1 MDQAI
6 AAIRQF
12 NRCYTRRIGLLEE
25 HLHHSDF
32 GLTEARVLYELAQ
45 RNGLTA
51 TELIAATG
59 IDAGYLSRILK
70 VFAARKLV
78 TRKRSAEDGRQFTI
92 ALTGKGR
99 AAFAPLNAAAISS
112 IGDMLK
118 DLGEGDR
125 HRLVN
130 AMHAIETVLDR
141 KQGEPVILRPHRP
154 GDMGWITHR
163 HGVIY
168 ARDYGW
174 DETFEA
180 LVAEIVAKFVKD
192 FKPGRERCWVA
203 ERAGDILGSIF
214 IVKDDEETAKLR
226 LLYVEKEARGL
237 GLGGRLVDEA
247 IAFARAAG
255 YRRIVLWTND
265 ILHAA
270 RRIYESRG
278 FTLVNEERHRSFGHD
293 LVGQYWELS
302 L

>member
-1 MDQAI
+1 MDQAV

-45 RNGLTA
+45 RDGMTA

-70 VFAARKLV
+70 AFAAQKLI
-78 TRKRSAEDGRQFTI
+78 TRKRSVEDGRQFAI

-99 AAFAPLNAAAISS
+99 TAFAPLNTAAISS
-112 IGDMLK
+112 IDDMLR

-130 AMHAIETVLDR
+130 AMHTIETVLER
-141 KQGEPVILRPHRP
+141 KHDEPVTLRPHQP

-180 LVAEIVAKFVKD
+180 LVAEITAKFVKD

-203 ERAGDILGSIF
+203 ERADDILGSVF
-214 IVKDDEETAKLR
+214 IVEDDAETAKLR

-247 IAFARAAG
+247 IAFAHAAG

-270 RRIYESRG
+270 RHIYESRG
-278 FTLVNEERHRSFGHD
+278 FTLVSEERHRSFGHD
-293 LVGQYWELS
+293 LVGQYWELR